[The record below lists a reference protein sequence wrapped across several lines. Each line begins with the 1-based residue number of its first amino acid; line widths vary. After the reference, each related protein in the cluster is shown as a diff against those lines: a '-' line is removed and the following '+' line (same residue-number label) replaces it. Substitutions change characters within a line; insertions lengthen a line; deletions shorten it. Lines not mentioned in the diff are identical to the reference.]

1 MFILIQCYTMSF
13 SFIRYSKIRVSFTFK
28 KYRTWQSYSN
38 LFCLTSMMIPDL
50 IKEIIKKK
58 KERVVYLPSTSAI
71 VTSLQQWKYILF
83 IIIISFT
90 RGLNIFISLLWTSLD
105 FFFIFSISFN
115 VLLSET
121 S

>member
-1 MFILIQCYTMSF
+1 MAIILPYLDDDDDDF
-13 SFIRYSKIRVSFTFK
+13 SF
-28 KYRTWQSYSN
+28 
-38 LFCLTSMMIPDL
+38 D
-50 IKEIIKKK
+50 KENNKK

-90 RGLNIFISLLWTSLD
+90 RGLNIFISLLWTLLD